1 MPETLAVTGFFVV
14 LFFMLYVFI
23 PLAIIFLGVIV
34 FFAVSK
40 KTEPRL
46 RLAAIVA
53 LGAIT
58 LAVMVC
64 LILVFVGSSS
74 IPVEP
79 EPGVFFDDFPG
90 DSPRQKDGGLPWM
103 VIIFTIILLGF
114 LGTALYLALKERK
127 RKK

>member
-1 MPETLAVTGFFVV
+1 
-14 LFFMLYVFI
+14 MLYVFI
-23 PLAIIFLGVIV
+23 PLALIFLGVIV

-46 RLAAIVA
+46 RLAAIAA
-53 LGAIT
+53 LGVIT

-64 LILVFVGSSS
+64 LILVFAGSSS

-79 EPGVFFDDFPG
+79 EPGVFLDNP
-90 DSPRQKDGGLPWM
+90 PRQKGGGLPWM

-114 LGTALYLALKERK
+114 LGTVMYLALKEQK
-127 RKK
+127 RQKKK

>member
-1 MPETLAVTGFFVV
+1 
-14 LFFMLYVFI
+14 MLYVFI
-23 PLAIIFLGVIV
+23 PLALIFLGVIV

-46 RLAAIVA
+46 RLAAIIA

-74 IPVEP
+74 IPVESQ
-79 EPGVFFDDFPG
+79 PG
-90 DSPRQKDGGLPWM
+90 DFLEDSSPREKGGGLPW
-103 VIIFTIILLGF
+103 VLIIFTIILLGF
-114 LGTALYLALKERK
+114 LGVVIYLALKEQK
-127 RKK
+127 QQKKKK